1 MESFKNVKDTQAAVL
16 LGGPSGLFV
25 FIARMTQTGVFKK
38 IIFSMFCI
46 KKKFWVDYDSALL
59 SESEFDNKVN
69 HFINNY
75 SDLFEDMT
83 CSVIII

>member
-1 MESFKNVKDTQAAVL
+1 MFIVIAFSISWLPISLVHGLNYKGFHLHQMESFKNVKDTQAAVL

-46 KKKFWVDYDSALL
+46 KKKF
-59 SESEFDNKVN
+59 
-69 HFINNY
+69 
-75 SDLFEDMT
+75 
-83 CSVIII
+83 